1 MYSYHE
7 GGSVYVTI
15 LGCDTVIFS
24 EPTGIT
30 ARIPVGKGILVSYGL
45 LCFDDS
51 TVMMTVT

>member
-1 MYSYHE
+1 MHSYCK

-15 LGCDTVIFS
+15 LGCDTVVYS

-30 ARIPVGKGILVSYGL
+30 ARIPVGYGL

-51 TVMMTVT
+51 TVMMTVM